1 MKVFTTQTQKTGR
14 QGSDLP
20 LWAWK
25 LFWELISTKK
35 SFVFWH
41 RSFFQEERRLSKLS
55 KWLIKSIGL
64 QTYWKMEIGN
74 WKCNDFF
81 INFLWKF
88 SEGKYELHLSA
99 PIKTLAAHQMIKLLQ
114 GMHLLFKLRIS
125 YHFEPM
131 AEKKHTKKHWSCYL
145 YQALSFTRLVDL
157 NYELS
162 LYLCPS
168 YM

>member
-1 MKVFTTQTQKTGR
+1 M
-14 QGSDLP
+14 D
-20 LWAWK
+20 
-25 LFWELISTKK
+25 
-35 SFVFWH
+35 
-41 RSFFQEERRLSKLS
+41 RRHIG
-55 KWLIKSIGL
+55 KWRL
-64 QTYWKMEIGN
+64 EIEN
-74 WKCNDFF
+74 AMICF
-81 INFLWKF
+81 INFLWKLLNWF

-125 YHFEPM
+125 NNFELM

-157 NYELS
+157 NYELRKTIFMKIYFSFEKMKNMVFLGKDEICCCCEKKMKNMLS